1 MSRRGA
7 RLTQSEYDR
16 ICKAAAKS
24 GLDARIEY
32 PDGTVLTIM
41 GKVTESGND
50 NNNNNEWDQVFD
62 GKDQTKTRSGV

>member
-7 RLTQSEYDR
+7 RLTQSEYHR
-16 ICKAAAKS
+16 IFKAATRA
-24 GLDARIEY
+24 GVNARIEL
-32 PDGTVLTIM
+32 PDGTVITTM
-41 GKVTESGND
+41 GKATENGND